1 MTFCLLLT
9 QSGHAG
15 YRWRTWA
22 ANPEGITGEELLDF
36 VNGDLFLALK
46 NLAVSTKPGDRRRV
60 VTNAARKRRTFVQHA
75 KRRRGRNVPL
85 ATNVRPDPRSLVQL
99 D

>member
-1 MTFCLLLT
+1 MHCTCLLLT

-60 VTNAARKRRTFVQHA
+60 VTNAARKKAH
-75 KRRRGRNVPL
+75 L
-85 ATNVRPDPRSLVQL
+85 RSARAAADEMFL
-99 D
+99 